1 MARVEMTVPAACLK
15 GDSHGQS
22 KKARRGAQEEF
33 ETRQTKRQACSQDGG
48 KARDA
53 EKSEVQNPA
62 RGHERDETSGQE
74 KKGPAGDSGK
84 KTTNEDA
91 SQNHDDRRHR
101 AASPRRGCCY
111 GVRIGSDGDL
121 HFTRWRA
128 PARRR
133 HRSCWHVHIG
143 SDQAERPEHDFRP
156 LSRLA
161 SPPQRAAESP
171 HGRLGA
177 QTVPRARPRRMRWC
191 GAR

>member
-1 MARVEMTVPAACLK
+1 MARVQMTVPAACLK

-22 KKARRGAQEEF
+22 KKAHRGAQEEL
-33 ETRQTKRQACSQDGG
+33 ETRQGKRQACAQDGG

-62 RGHERDETSGQE
+62 RWHERDETSGQE
-74 KKGPAGDSGK
+74 KAPAGDSGK
-84 KTTNEDA
+84 KTSNGDA
-91 SQNHDDRRHR
+91 SQNHDDRRHQ

-121 HFTRWRA
+121 HFARWRA

-143 SDQAERPEHDFRP
+143 SDQGERPEHDFRP
-156 LSRLA
+156 TLRGLHRHLSER
-161 SPPQRAAESP
+161 QRARTP
-171 HGRLGA
+171 LI
-177 QTVPRARPRRMRWC
+177 
-191 GAR
+191 